1 MKEYYAQFS
10 WFSMGRMTRST
21 FNDNKEQTDTLRRIG
36 DVVATDAIPIES
48 YGTSYDSVHLFI
60 DSLSGYCRVLL
71 DGCRQKRWQ

>member
-36 DVVATDAIPIES
+36 DVVATDAIERIRSNHMKLPTIAFIYLSIHYQDTIE
-48 YGTSYDSVHLFI
+48 
-60 DSLSGYCRVLL
+60 
-71 DGCRQKRWQ
+71 